1 MMKLTKTVTL
11 RIPVPKHERLVML
24 AKVRG
29 ISVNKLLDELATVAL
44 ANHDTEARFRIR
56 AARGNT
62 SRGLELLTRL
72 DRDLGGS
79 N

>member
-1 MMKLTKTVTL
+1 MKPTKTVTL
-11 RIPVPKHERLVML
+11 RIPVPKHERLVTL

-44 ANHDTEARFRIR
+44 ASHDTEARFRVR
-56 AARGNT
+56 AARGEA
-62 SRGLELLTRL
+62 SRGLQLLGRL
-72 DRDLGGS
+72 DRDLAKS